1 MQTEEV
7 LELLVD
13 VAERVINP
21 RFQALSGGE
30 VDQKTPGDFV
40 TIADREAEQLI
51 TAELT
56 SRYPGVL
63 IVGEEAAHERPVMI
77 AGLADAEHAF
87 TVDPVDGTGNFVRG
101 SAKYAVMV
109 AELRHGSPTR
119 SWIWQPEL
127 QRAYVAERGAG
138 CYRDGVRLGAPEV
151 REPPRGAATKRNWR
165 RLDAEAQQ
173 FTRPYTNF
181 CAGFDYADLV
191 EGQLDFIYYRNP
203 KPWDHLPG
211 QLMLDEVGGAIIEIG
226 GRRYTALGSL
236 GGEIIAAVRGELA
249 TRMAG
254 HWLGDPAS

>member
-1 MQTEEV
+1 MDTGEV
-7 LELLVD
+7 LELLIE
-13 VAERVINP
+13 VADEVIRP
-21 RFQALSGGE
+21 RFQALGSADI
-30 VDQKTPGDFV
+30 DQKSPGDYV
-40 TIADREAEQLI
+40 TVADREAEVLI
-51 TAELT
+51 TAALQ
-56 SRYPGVL
+56 RRVPGCLV
-63 IVGEEAAHERPVMI
+63 VGEEATHADPGLMD
-77 AGLADAEHAF
+77 GLADADLAYV
-87 TVDPVDGTGNFVRG
+87 VDPVDGTGNFVRG

-109 AELRHGSPTR
+109 AELRHGAPTR

-138 CYRDGVRLGAPEV
+138 CYREGVRLGAPEV
-151 REPPRGAATKRNWR
+151 GEPPRGAATKRNWR